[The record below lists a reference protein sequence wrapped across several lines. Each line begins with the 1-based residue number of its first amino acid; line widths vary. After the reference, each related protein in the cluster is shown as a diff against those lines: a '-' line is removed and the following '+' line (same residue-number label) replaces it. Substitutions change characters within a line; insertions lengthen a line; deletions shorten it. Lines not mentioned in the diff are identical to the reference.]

1 MEGIHWA
8 LSLTLHGRQNTGRGW
23 PCREALEAVRWV
35 SGCACPH
42 PALGYMEPSVAG
54 AFSERLWPRPWLPI
68 LSAGTL
74 SHTSG
79 TDLWQRRGT
88 AA

>member
-54 AFSERLWPRPWLPI
+54 AFSELLAQAMAANPVCRSPESHLW
-68 LSAGTL
+68 
-74 SHTSG
+74 
-79 TDLWQRRGT
+79 D
-88 AA
+88 